1 MAPPKV
7 VIAGAGPAGMVLA
20 YQLASHG
27 VPVHLVERHPD
38 FRREFRGE
46 LVHTSA
52 LAPLEK
58 IGVLPLLKARGIAT
72 DNVERRMF
80 VGPTRR
86 VHVPG
91 SNVRGN
97 VISQPGFLELL
108 HELCSKYPHYRLDFS
123 TSAYDVERSGDLV
136 TGLKVR
142 KGKEESVISGDLVVV
157 CSGRNSVL
165 RKAAGLETEAFHIGE
180 NTMWLRFDF
189 SDDPSGLPNTVDIH
203 MWGSGIV
210 VVLFRSL
217 GDRLQIAVQ
226 VPGDIKALRKDL
238 PALRALL
245 LPKLPPALREKV
257 DAKLDA
263 DTESQ
268 MFKVAVDRLP
278 VWHAPG
284 VLFLG
289 DAAHTM
295 SPSGAVGLNLA
306 MIDAFCAADAFLTAI
321 DEGRAI
327 DASVLQSI
335 QDVRLPPIVAAQA
348 GQLRAHG
355 MVKKPRAVLHVM
367 MTMLQVFLP
376 MIEKKAAAEETRLAP
391 FEIKYAQRPA

>member
-1 MAPPKV
+1 MAPPNV

-27 VPVHLVERHPD
+27 VPVHVIERHPD

-58 IGVLPLLKARGIAT
+58 IGVLSQLKARGLAT

-80 VGPTRR
+80 VGPKRR

-108 HELCSKYPHYRLDFS
+108 HELCSAYPHYRLDFS
-123 TSAYDVERSGDLV
+123 TTAVDVARDGDRV
-136 TGLKVR
+136 TGVNVR
-142 KGKEESVISGDLVVV
+142 RGGEESTIGGDLVVV

-165 RKAAGLETEAFHIGE
+165 RKAAGLVPESFHIGE

-189 SDDPSGLPNTVDIH
+189 SEAPQLLPSTVDIY
-203 MWGSGIV
+203 MWGNGVV
-210 VVLFRSL
+210 VVLFRTI
-217 GDRLQIAVQ
+217 GDRLQVAVQ
-226 VPGDIKALRKDL
+226 APGDVNALRKDI
-238 PALRALL
+238 PALKDLL
-245 LPKLPPALREKV
+245 LPKLPAGLREKV
-257 DAKLDA
+257 DAKLDSE
-263 DTESQ
+263 TESQ
-268 MFKVAVDRLP
+268 MFKVAVDRLL

-284 VLFLG
+284 ILFLG

-306 MIDAFCAADAFLTAI
+306 MIDAFCAADAFLAAI

-327 DASVLQSI
+327 DGSVFQSI
-335 QDVRLPPIVAAQA
+335 QDARLPPIVAAQEA
-348 GQLRAHG
+348 QLRAHG
-355 MVKKPRAVLHVM
+355 MVNKPLPLLHVM
-367 MTMLQVFLP
+367 FTILQLFLP
-376 MIEKKAAAEETRLAP
+376 MIEKKVAAAETRLAP
-391 FEIKYAQRPA
+391 FEIRYARAPA

>member
-1 MAPPKV
+1 
-7 VIAGAGPAGMVLA
+7 MVLA

-27 VPVHLVERHPD
+27 VPVHVVERHPD

-58 IGVLPLLKARGIAT
+58 IGVLPLLKARGLAT

-86 VHVPG
+86 VQVPG

-108 HELCSKYPHYRLDFS
+108 HELCSRYAHYRLDFS
-123 TSAYDVERSGDLV
+123 TSAYDLVRGDRV

-142 KGKEESVISGDLVVV
+142 KGAVESEVLGDLVVV

-189 SDDPSGLPNTVDIH
+189 SDAPELLPNSVDIH

-217 GDRLQIAVQ
+217 GDRLQVALQ
-226 VPGDIKALRKDL
+226 APGDINALRKDI
-238 PALRALL
+238 PALKALL
-245 LPKLPPALREKV
+245 LPKLPAQLREKV

-284 VLFLG
+284 ILFLG

-306 MIDAFCAADAFLTAI
+306 MIDAFCAADAFLSAI
-321 DEGRAI
+321 DSGREI
-327 DASVLQSI
+327 DSVVLQSI
-335 QDVRLPPIVAAQA
+335 QDARLPTIVAAQE

-355 MVKKPRAVLHVM
+355 MVNKPRPVLHVM
-367 MTMLQVFLP
+367 MTMLQLFLP
-376 MIEKKAAAEETRLAP
+376 MIEKKVAEAETRLKP
-391 FEIKYAQRPA
+391 FEIRYARAPA

>member
-1 MAPPKV
+1 
-7 VIAGAGPAGMVLA
+7 MVLA

-27 VPVHLVERHPD
+27 VSVHVVERHPD

-46 LVHTSA
+46 LVHSSA

-58 IGVLPLLKARGIAT
+58 IGVLPLLKARGLAT

-80 VGPTRR
+80 VGATRR

-97 VISQPGFLELL
+97 VISQPGFLELM
-108 HELCSKYPHYRLDFS
+108 HELCSVFPHYRLDFS
-123 TSAYDVERSGDLV
+123 TSGYDVVRGDRV

-142 KGKEESVISGDLVVV
+142 RGAEESVVHGDIFVV

-165 RKAAGLETEAFHIGE
+165 RKAAGLDTEAFHVGE

-189 SDDPSGLPNTVDIH
+189 SDAPELLPDTVDIH
-203 MWGSGIV
+203 MWGSGVV

-217 GDRLQIAVQ
+217 GNRLQIAVQ
-226 VPGDIKALRKDL
+226 APGDINALRKDIT
-238 PALRALL
+238 ALKALL
-245 LPKLPPALREKV
+245 LPKLPSALRSRV

-268 MFKVAVDRLP
+268 TFKVAVDRLP

-284 VLFLG
+284 ILFLG

-306 MIDAFCAADAFLTAI
+306 MIDAFCAADHFLAAI
-321 DEGRAI
+321 EEGRAI
-327 DASVLQSI
+327 DASVLQAI
-335 QDVRLPPIVAAQA
+335 QDARLPPIVAAQE

-355 MVKKPRAVLHVM
+355 MVMKPRAVLHVM
-367 MTMLQVFLP
+367 MTMLQLFLP
-376 MIEKKAAAEETRLAP
+376 MIEKKVAEAETRLKP
-391 FEIKYAQRPA
+391 FEIRYARAPA